1 MADQYTWENLID
13 DLSYLVDEIQALKP
27 LVDVVPLYENPGN
40 ELSIEERLH
49 LIDRIQLEV
58 LAGNQADYDQIS
70 SEIRLKREER
80 GDVTVESTLNSLL
93 SNREK
98 LLHSLSESSLTLNRL
113 SDLVVFE
120 RSQLRIIAEYIL
132 TITSDK

>member
-13 DLSYLVDEIQALKP
+13 DLAYLVDEIQALKP

-98 LLHSLSESSLTLNRL
+98 LLRSLSESSLSLNRL